1 MVRNVFHQYAAQ
13 RAAAGLA
20 LFAILLILVAPLIS
34 VSLQQ
39 DPMSAM
45 PGMHHEMGMPMH
57 AQHDAASQPNE
68 MGMPMHAHHDAAS
81 PSNEMSMPMRAH
93 HDVASPQNEMSMPM
107 HAQHDAASPPNEMNM
122 PMRVHHDVASPSMSR
137 HQPSP
142 QSMPL
147 DHAEACGYCVLLAH
161 VPGLLFLVILLLLGR
176 VLRICLVVAR
186 QPVQHWHFFPW
197 LCPDTRAPPRVCF
210 S

>member
-45 PGMHHEMGMPMH
+45 PGMHHEM
-57 AQHDAASQPNE
+57 S
-68 MGMPMHAHHDAAS
+68 MPMHAHHDDTS
-81 PSNEMSMPMRAH
+81 PPTEMSMPMHAH
-93 HDVASPQNEMSMPM
+93 HDVASPPDEMSMPM
-107 HAQHDAASPPNEMNM
+107 HA
-122 PMRVHHDVASPSMSR
+122 HHDVATQSMS
-137 HQPSP
+137 HP

-147 DHAEACGYCVLLAH
+147 DHAEVCGYCVLLAH
-161 VPGLLFLVILLLLGR
+161 VPGLIFLVILLLLGR
-176 VLRICLVVAR
+176 VLRIRLVVAR
-186 QPVQHWHFFPW
+186 QSVQHWHFFPW

>member
-57 AQHDAASQPNE
+57 AHHDVASQPNEMSMPMHSHHDVASPPNVMSMPMHAHHDAASQPNE
-68 MGMPMHAHHDAAS
+68 MSMPMHAHHDAAS
-81 PSNEMSMPMRAH
+81 PSNEMSMPM
-93 HDVASPQNEMSMPM
+93 
-107 HAQHDAASPPNEMNM
+107 HAQHDAASPP
-122 PMRVHHDVASPSMSR
+122 MSH

>member
-45 PGMHHEMGMPMH
+45 PGMHHEM
-57 AQHDAASQPNE
+57 S
-68 MGMPMHAHHDAAS
+68 MPMHAHHDVAS
-81 PSNEMSMPMRAH
+81 PPNEMSMPMRAH
-93 HDVASPQNEMSMPM
+93 HDAASPPNEMSMPL
-107 HAQHDAASPPNEMNM
+107 HAHHDAASPPNEMSMPLHAHHDVASPPNEMSM